1 MFTDALISKLR
12 NFNHIFVK
20 NIVQNNL
27 ISAGASRCSAL
38 RGACQSAPV
47 MTLSA
52 SFLNG
57 DGPDLQDRRESV
69 QAGGDCLCAPGRG
82 SHAKTAM
89 THSPG
94 GTVRTGFTIS
104 TVAREHVNCNWVEG
118 RPAQPRIR
126 IYGRRRRPKINFERQ
141 TGPAAILRV
150 LIFVSGVLAPAASG
164 ANF

>member
-57 DGPDLQDRRESV
+57 DDPDLQDRRESV
-69 QAGGDCLCAPGRG
+69 QARRVATACAHPGE
-82 SHAKTAM
+82 A
-89 THSPG
+89 
-94 GTVRTGFTIS
+94 RT
-104 TVAREHVNCNWVEG
+104 
-118 RPAQPRIR
+118 QK
-126 IYGRRRRPKINFERQ
+126 RR
-141 TGPAAILRV
+141 
-150 LIFVSGVLAPAASG
+150 
-164 ANF
+164 